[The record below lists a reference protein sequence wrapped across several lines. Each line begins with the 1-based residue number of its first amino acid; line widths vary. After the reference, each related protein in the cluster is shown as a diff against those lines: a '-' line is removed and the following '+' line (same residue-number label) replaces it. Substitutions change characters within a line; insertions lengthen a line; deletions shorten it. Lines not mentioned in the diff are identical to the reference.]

1 MKLCKCNLEIKMSRI
16 GKKEIIVPQ
25 GVKVELGD
33 IITVS
38 KDKHKLTCNVPK
50 EITVKLQDNKL
61 IVERK
66 GETSKEKSLHGLT
79 QRLLS
84 NMIEGLVKPFTKT
97 LAIHGIGFKAQVSG
111 KVLTLNVG
119 YSHPVNFDIPEDIVI
134 TYEPK
139 ANNIMISGFNK
150 SKVGETA
157 ASIRRVRP
165 PEPYKG
171 TGIRYLNEK
180 VRKKAGKAAATAGA
194 AGGGG
199 KK

>member
-1 MKLCKCNLEIKMSRI
+1 MSRI
-16 GKKEIIVPQ
+16 GKREIIVPQ
-25 GVKVELGD
+25 NVKVELGD
-33 IITVS
+33 TITIS
-38 KDKHKLTCNVPK
+38 KDKHKLIFTVPDQ
-50 EITVKLQDNKL
+50 ISVKLQDNKL

-79 QRLLS
+79 QKLLS

-111 KVLTLNVG
+111 KVLILNVG
-119 YSHPVNFDIPEDIVI
+119 FSHPVNFDIPEG
-134 TYEPK
+134 
-139 ANNIMISGFNK
+139 IMITHDPKLNHVVVSGFDK
-150 SKVGETA
+150 LVVGEIA

-171 TGIRYLNEK
+171 TGIRYLGEK

-194 AGGGG
+194 AGAAGG